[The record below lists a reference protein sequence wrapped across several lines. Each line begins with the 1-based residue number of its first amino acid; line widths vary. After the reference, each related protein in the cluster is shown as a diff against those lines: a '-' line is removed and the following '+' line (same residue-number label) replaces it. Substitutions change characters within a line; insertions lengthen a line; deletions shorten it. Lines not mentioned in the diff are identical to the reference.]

1 MELKLGI
8 DVGGTFTDVTLFDM
22 KTGELYFK
30 KVPSTPES
38 PSTSMANGISI
49 ILEETHNK
57 PEKVGSIVH
66 GTTLATNAL
75 IQRKGSSVALLGTQG
90 FRDVLHIGRQ
100 VRPNMNNWFVQRPA
114 PLIPRHLRYDVSERV
129 LYTGEIEKEVD
140 EDGLSEIIQDLKKNK
155 VVSVAVCFL
164 HSYINPKNELAV
176 RSILQREMPGL
187 KISLS
192 CEILPEF
199 REYERMST
207 TAINAYVQPLMED
220 YLVGLR
226 KDLSRVGMKGNLHIM
241 QSNGGVMTLETAKS
255 KSAYTILSGPAAGV
269 LGGLQIAIQ
278 SGFSNVITADM
289 GGTSFDISLID
300 RGKFTTGKENEINGL
315 PIKVPMIDIITIGAG
330 GGSIAWIDEGS
341 GLRVGPQSAGAS
353 PGPTCYK
360 KGGEEPTV
368 TDANL
373 ILGRLNPS
381 YFLGGEMQVYP
392 DLSARIM
399 GKKIAEPLGLSIEKA
414 AEGIIRVINAS
425 MVRGIR
431 RVSVERGFDPRNFV
445 LECFG
450 GAGPLH
456 AVELARE
463 LRIPKVIIPIR
474 PGFNSAIGLLIA
486 DMRYDFIKTYI
497 KKFNQSSLEEIN
509 RYYQD
514 MERAALEKLQGEI
527 TAEGEILVVR
537 SADVRYFGQGHELE
551 VSVANKSLTEK
562 DLKSLRSKYNESH
575 RIRFGYD
582 IRSYELEFV
591 NLRLAVVGKLK
602 KPKFRKMKQTKNV
615 IVQKAIKGQ
624 RKVFLNGKWQSI
636 TIYDRSYLV
645 PGNRLKGPCI
655 VEQMDSTT
663 LLNEW
668 DRGILDEHRNII
680 IDIGVKSHEKIKS

>member
-1 MELKLGI
+1 MLSFRKRI
-8 DVGGTFTDVTLFDM
+8 
-22 KTGELYFK
+22 
-30 KVPSTPES
+30 
-38 PSTSMANGISI
+38 ISR
-49 ILEETHNK
+49 K
-57 PEKVGSIVH
+57 RWASIVH

-75 IQRKGSSVALLGTQG
+75 IQRRGSSVALLGTKG

-129 LYTGEIEKEVD
+129 LYTGEIEKEID
-140 EDGLSEIIQDLKKNK
+140 EDGVHEIIKDLKRNK

-176 RSILQREMPGL
+176 KSILQKEMLDL

-269 LGGLQIAIQ
+269 LGGLQIATQ
-278 SGFSNVITADM
+278 GGFTNVITADM

-300 RGKFTTGKENEINGL
+300 RGRFTTGKENEINGL

-330 GGSIAWIDEGS
+330 GGSIAWIDEGNA
-341 GLRVGPQSAGAS
+341 LRVGPQSAGAS
-353 PGPTCYK
+353 PGPACYK
-360 KGGEEPTV
+360 KGGNEPTV

-373 ILGRLNPS
+373 ILGRLNPN

-392 DLSARIM
+392 DLATKIM
-399 GKKIAEPLGLSIEKA
+399 KEKIAEPLNLSIERA

-463 LRIPKVIIPIR
+463 LKIPKVIIPIR
-474 PGFNSAIGLLIA
+474 PGLNSAIGLLIA

-497 KKFNQSSLEEIN
+497 KKFTQSSLEEIN

-514 MERAALEKLQGEI
+514 MERTALEKLQGEI
-527 TAEGEILVVR
+527 TGEGEVLVLR
-537 SADVRYFGQGHELE
+537 SADVRYFGQGHEIE
-551 VSVANKSLTEK
+551 VPVANKSLTEK
-562 DLKSLRSKYNESH
+562 DLKSLRSTYNESH

-582 IRSYELEFV
+582 ISSYELEFV
-591 NLRLAVVGKLK
+591 NLRVAVVGKLK
-602 KPKFRKMKQTKNV
+602 KPKFRKLKLTKDP

-624 RKVFLNGKWQSI
+624 RKVYLNGKWQSV
-636 TIYDRSYLV
+636 TIYDRSYLA
-645 PGNRLKGPCI
+645 PGNRLRGPCI
-655 VEQMDSTT
+655 IEQMDSTT
-663 LLNEW
+663 LLNKW
-668 DRGILDEHRNII
+668 DKGVLDEHRNII
-680 IDIGVKSHEKIKS
+680 IDIGVNSHEKVKS